1 MLIHQLPT
9 TGLNVE
15 HTWLLCLGEVHCA
28 YMYWSIGHL
37 SVSIHSWYLMSRII
51 QRLWQHLTSVVVSIS
66 ASVLLWMLTQ
76 LLQQPD
82 KITRRINWAFI
93 LSITGEFE
101 HLEPSLHVPHSTI
114 EDYPQYLHLIRS
126 SNHGSKLKI
135 PAVMKEEILFFRIL
149 SRGRIWLSILAPR
162 LEDGRW

>member
-1 MLIHQLPT
+1 
-9 TGLNVE
+9 
-15 HTWLLCLGEVHCA
+15 
-28 YMYWSIGHL
+28 
-37 SVSIHSWYLMSRII
+37 
-51 QRLWQHLTSVVVSIS
+51 
-66 ASVLLWMLTQ
+66 MLTQ

-126 SNHGSKLKI
+126 SNHGSKRKI
-135 PAVMKEEILFFRIL
+135 PAVMMKEEIFCFSESFLEVGFDYQYWLRDWKMAADKPVHRHSQLVGAKLILLTLLDTILYGNNQFRDVSTFSLHTTSPIRTIIKFL
-149 SRGRIWLSILAPR
+149 QHQNKMPS
-162 LEDGRW
+162 D

>member
-1 MLIHQLPT
+1 MTRQIYQLLNLYCTILIVYH
-9 TGLNVE
+9 G
-15 HTWLLCLGEVHCA
+15 
-28 YMYWSIGHL
+28 
-37 SVSIHSWYLMSRII
+37 VSPFDICCCFNISRCPP
-51 QRLWQHLTSVVVSIS
+51 
-66 ASVLLWMLTQ
+66 LWMLTQ

-126 SNHGSKLKI
+126 SNHGSKRKI
-135 PAVMKEEILFFRIL
+135 PAVMMKEEILFFRIL
-149 SRGRIWLSILAPR
+149 SRGRIWLSILAR
-162 LEDGRW
+162 SEIGRWPLISLFITTHGASWGKIDLVNFIRYHSLR

>member
-1 MLIHQLPT
+1 MFG
-9 TGLNVE
+9 TGTL
-15 HTWLLCLGEVHCA
+15 HCIVST
-28 YMYWSIGHL
+28 YYLYWSIGHL
-37 SVSIHSWYLMSRII
+37 SVSISIYSWCLMSRIT
-51 QRLWQHLTSVVVSIS
+51 QRIWQHLTSVVVSIS

-101 HLEPSLHVPHSTI
+101 HLEPSLYVPHSTI

-135 PAVMKEEILFFRIL
+135 PAVMKEKILFFRIL